1 MPPSVAS
8 SGFSFRPV
16 ESEID
21 FVIISVSSPSLLIN
35 DLALISSVKLQ
46 EAFFSLE
53 KTSSIFFLSQSIIDS
68 AVCSSLNLI
77 LIVAFAN
84 SGITLCA
91 ELPTSNVGTCMEV
104 GRKYS
109 FP

>member
-21 FVIISVSSPSLLIN
+21 FVIISVSSPSLFIN
-35 DLALISSVKLQ
+35 DLALISSVKWH

-53 KTSSIFFLSQSIIDS
+53 KTSSIFFLSQSISDS

-77 LIVAFAN
+77 LTVALAS
-84 SGITLCA
+84 SGITL
-91 ELPTSNVGTCMEV
+91 
-104 GRKYS
+104 
-109 FP
+109 